1 MEKGRGKQ
9 NWLRHTVIIVIIAVS
24 LFLINTLW
32 LGSTAHKTVSVNE
45 SQPKVYIT
53 KSGDKYHNVSCGY
66 LHSSSIPIGKYEA
79 EKKGYTACSVCG
91 GTTSGT
97 ITVSHI
103 ESKVVKGNAW
113 NSQNIIL
120 NVGLVVFA
128 APTLY
133 IFFCCIVEKKEKF
146 ESNKK
151 SREI

>member
-1 MEKGRGKQ
+1 MVKSRGKQ

-24 LFLINTLW
+24 LYLINTLW

-79 EKKGYTACSVCG
+79 EKKGYTACTVCG
-91 GTTSGT
+91 GTASGT
-97 ITVSHI
+97 ITVSHKK
-103 ESKVVKGNAW
+103 SKAVKGNAW
-113 NSQNIIL
+113 CLQSIIL
-120 NVGLVVFA
+120 NVCLVVFA
-128 APTLY
+128 APTIY
-133 IFFCCIVEKKEKF
+133 VIFGCIVKKEDNC

>member
-1 MEKGRGKQ
+1 MVKSRGKQ

-91 GTTSGT
+91 GTASGT
-97 ITVSHI
+97 IDVPHA
-103 ESKVVKGNAW
+103 ESKEIKGNAW
-113 NSQNIIL
+113 SSQSIIL

-128 APTLY
+128 APTIY
-133 IFFCCIVEKKEKF
+133 MFFCCFVKKENC
-146 ESNKK
+146 ETNKK